1 MLKAPKLIVILLIFS
16 IILPARASAGNPYTI
31 VKITSNAGLSNS
43 AVNCI
48 FEDHEGIIWIGTWDG
63 LNRFNGNKI
72 ELFKPQAG
80 KEQSISHHIIRNILE
95 DKHNKLW
102 IERDQGINRF
112 NRATRDLERF
122 FFQDENI
129 HIRENNDFIGVENRS
144 EENTSELQP

>member
-80 KEQSISHHIIRNILE
+80 KEQSISH
-95 DKHNKLW
+95 
-102 IERDQGINRF
+102 
-112 NRATRDLERF
+112 
-122 FFQDENI
+122 
-129 HIRENNDFIGVENRS
+129 RS
-144 EENTSELQP
+144 EEHTSELQSLMRNSYAVSSLKK